1 MGAIETLVHEIA
13 ESFAGVAHP
22 GEPHQTCDVPCC
34 PDHDALA
41 DWLSRHTWE
50 ELAESLEGNDDDPTL
65 WGALFPRAYHY
76 FLPGV
81 LTYVVRNIGRDPEGD
96 EWEERLWCP
105 LDWIYNTLAPWPRS
119 EHWAQ
124 WRGELRSGPLPL
136 LSAEQKGVVRKVL
149 HLAAAAEYL
158 SPEEKADLRI
168 AAREI
173 WEDRG

>member
-1 MGAIETLVHEIA
+1 MIEMLVSEIA

-22 GEPHQTCDVPCC
+22 GEPHQICEGPCC
-34 PDHDALA
+34 PDHDAVA

-50 ELAESLEGNDDDPTL
+50 ELAEDLQKSDFDPML
-65 WGALFPRAYHY
+65 WDLLPRAWHY

-96 EWEERLWCP
+96 EWGTRYWRP
-105 LDWIYNTLAPWPRS
+105 LDWIHQTLAPWPRS
-119 EHWAQ
+119 EHWTR
-124 WRGELRSGPLPL
+124 WREDLRSGALPL
-136 LSAEQKGVVRKVL
+136 LSEEQKETVRKVL
-149 HLAAAAEYL
+149 EFAAAAEHL
-158 SPEEKADLRI
+158 SPEQKAELEI